1 MTEREH
7 FDLVLIEL
15 RERLIHAFRRRE
27 FLFIKEQCGRD
38 IGHAPNA
45 DFKSSYFLQINLKL
59 EDLK

>member
-7 FDLVLIEL
+7 FDLVIIEL

-27 FLFIKEQCGRD
+27 FLFVKEQSGRH

-45 DFKSSYFLQINLKL
+45 DFKSNYFLQINLKL
-59 EDLK
+59 GI